1 MAVNS
6 DLKYS
11 RGTQICAKF
20 KGIYLPDD
28 GGETLL
34 TINRRSLLANRFS
47 ILDTLSPLPRAD
59 KKQTFLSTLQESHD
73 MVIYNPKTKKL
84 FKVTYS
90 CSPEKTGEVGFDA
103 FKKELKLEPTFYEK
117 THPIVNKELVPKE
130 EFVKSVAEGFERL
143 RLPKE
148 RDQYVSCVFFDV
160 PPRKIDELSLEG
172 IITEALRRTT
182 VEPIGENVQR
192 YAGQGY
198 TYTAA
203 SNVVFAAHTYNGLD
217 SIHVSIFGTADEI
230 LPVFRGI
237 EKGINSRSGDITL
250 RRDAWF

>member
-1 MAVNS
+1 MAIND

-11 RGTQICAKF
+11 KGTQICAKF
-20 KGIYLPDD
+20 ENVELPDD
-28 GGETLL
+28 GGEALL
-34 TINRRSLLANRFS
+34 AMNRRSLLANGFS
-47 ILDTLSPLPRAD
+47 ILDTLSPLPRSD

-90 CSPEKTGEVGFDA
+90 CSPEKTGEVGFEA

-117 THPIVNKELVPKE
+117 THPIVNKEMVAKE
-130 EFVKSVAEGFERL
+130 EFVKSISEGFERL
-143 RLPKE
+143 KLPKE
-148 RDQYVSCVFFDV
+148 RDQYVSCVFFDI

-172 IITEALRRTT
+172 VITEALRLTT
-182 VEPIGENVQR
+182 IEPIGENVQR

-217 SIHVSIFGTADEI
+217 AIHVSIFGTADEI
-230 LPVFRGI
+230 LPVFQGI
-237 EKGINSRSGDITL
+237 EAGVKSKTKDITL